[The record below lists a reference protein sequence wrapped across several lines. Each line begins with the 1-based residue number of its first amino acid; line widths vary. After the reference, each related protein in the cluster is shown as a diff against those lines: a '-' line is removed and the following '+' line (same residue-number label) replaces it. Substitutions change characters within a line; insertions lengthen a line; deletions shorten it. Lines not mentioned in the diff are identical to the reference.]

1 MRKPLDMD
9 EEEVLTLVTIIQG
22 FHWNAVPLN
31 HQPSRASFS
40 MLSVVHF
47 SPKNVWSL
55 PHWASQKII
64 SNAQNSKV
72 LFPLNS
78 FPFHWESNFEVL
90 EHTVT
95 GHMLYSIDY
104 CCCQL
109 FLVPKINVPQKMQ
122 WHMFLQQ
129 QLCRNFLCQDLCQRL
144 LLWCV

>member
-1 MRKPLDMD
+1 MRKPLWRGSFDSGD
-9 EEEVLTLVTIIQG
+9 NNTRFSLECCPPEPSTIARVL
-22 FHWNAVPLN
+22 FHA
-31 HQPSRASFS
+31 FG
-40 MLSVVHF
+40 
-47 SPKNVWSL
+47 SPFF
-55 PHWASQKII
+55 SQKCLKFAALGFQKK
-64 SNAQNSKV
+64 SSQMHKTPKYF
-72 LFPLNS
+72 FPLNS
-78 FPFHWESNFEVL
+78 VPFHWESNFEVL